1 MNTKRDQSSTAAVLV
16 GIVPHP
22 HGGAN
27 FPGDHP
33 PPRFD
38 VAVFAVRIEVAA
50 YQFLCSHVDHVLEAA
65 RGKECGRLA
74 LVDPESERLAG
85 AAHFSE
91 LVRRPPQRA
100 RTV

>member
-1 MNTKRDQSSTAAVLV
+1 MPKATALLFTEAAD
-16 GIVPHP
+16 
-22 HGGAN
+22 GGTN

-50 YQFLCSHVDHVLEAA
+50 YQFLCSHVDHVLESP

-74 LVDPESERLAG
+74 LVDPETERLEQVLAWK
-85 AAHFSE
+85 
-91 LVRRPPQRA
+91 
-100 RTV
+100 